1 MLSQNQAGLSD
12 PDQLLLQDL
21 SDRSAADCEVAGS
34 SETASPCGDEFVH
47 RIFARLLRPSLSL
60 ISIKYSAAG
69 IGDGYVTGVIRASFP
84 ARSGG
89 NAMRDGFP
97 DTVAVGLGLAFA
109 FALSLLV
116 FVAFVGLH

>member
-1 MLSQNQAGLSD
+1 M
-12 PDQLLLQDL
+12 
-21 SDRSAADCEVAGS
+21 RRR
-34 SETASPCGDEFVH
+34 FVH

-84 ARSGG
+84 ASSGG